1 MNRASYHS
9 PRRQQAAAATREAII
24 EAALTLFACQGYAR
38 TTVAQIAEAA
48 RVAANTV
55 YTSVGGKPQLLAAI
69 TEGGTGD
76 PDVAETLTAAARTT
90 DPAEVIRL
98 TAAGTRRVNERRA
111 KAVAVL
117 LDSAQADP
125 AAAEMLRVTMRHYRD
140 ALGTL
145 ARRLEELGAVQP
157 PDLNRAADIFWYL
170 FGWTS
175 WRTLITDLGWSW
187 DDAEQWL
194 AQRGVEALLE
204 PAHPRPQALSLLA
217 GHHKHGPRGKHAKVA
232 APCHG
237 LPPTRLT
244 RSPMLI
250 PYGTA
255 HAATCSLS
263 TGSGRSRRASSAS
276 SGNPAVRSTS
286 TTCCLVSCTAT
297 TPSERGTCSWRRT
310 CIAAKVTPSHFR
322 VILAK
327 LTVE

>member
-1 MNRASYHS
+1 VNRASYNS

-24 EAALTLFACQGYAR
+24 EAAQELFACQGYAR

-69 TEGGTGD
+69 TEGGTSD
-76 PDVAETLTAAARTT
+76 PDVAETLTAVARTA

-125 AAAEMLRVTMRHYRD
+125 AAAEMLRVTVRYYRE
-140 ALGTL
+140 TL
-145 ARRLEELGAVQP
+145 AALAGRLEDLGAVQP
-157 PDLNRAADIFWYL
+157 PDLNRAADVFWYL

-204 PAHPRPQALSLLA
+204 PARPKPQALSLLA
-217 GHHKHGPRGKHAKVA
+217 GHHEHGPRGKHPKGVA
-232 APCHG
+232 PRHG
-237 LPPTRLT
+237 LPLTRLT

-250 PYGTA
+250 PYGAA

-263 TGSGRSRRASSAS
+263 TGSGRSCRASSAI
-276 SGNPAVRSTS
+276 SGNPAVRRTS

-297 TPSERGTCSWRRT
+297 TP
-310 CIAAKVTPSHFR
+310 A
-322 VILAK
+322 
-327 LTVE
+327 

>member
-24 EAALTLFACQGYAR
+24 EAALELFACQGYAR

-76 PDVAETLTAAARTT
+76 PDVAETLTAVARTT

-98 TAAGTRRVNERRA
+98 TAIGTRRVNERRA
-111 KAVAVL
+111 QAVAVL
-117 LDSAQADP
+117 LDSAQADA
-125 AAAEMLRVTMRHYRD
+125 AAAEMLRVTVRYYRD
-140 ALGTL
+140 TLATL
-145 ARRLEELGAVQP
+145 ARRLEDLGAVQS
-157 PDLNRAADIFWYL
+157 PDLSRAADVFWYL

-204 PAHPRPQALSLLA
+204 PARPNPQTLSLLA
-217 GHHKHGPRGKHAKVA
+217 GHHKHWPRGKHAKGA

-263 TGSGRSRRASSAS
+263 TGSGRSRRASSAR
-276 SGNPAVRSTS
+276 SGNPAVRRTS

-297 TPSERGTCSWRRT
+297 TP
-310 CIAAKVTPSHFR
+310 V
-322 VILAK
+322 
-327 LTVE
+327 

>member
-1 MNRASYHS
+1 MTRASYNS

-24 EAALTLFACQGYAR
+24 EAALELFACQGYAR

-69 TEGGTGD
+69 TESGTGD
-76 PDVAETLTAAARTT
+76 PDVAETLTAVARTS

-125 AAAEMLRVTMRHYRD
+125 AAAEMLQVTVRSYRET
-140 ALGTL
+140 LGTL
-145 ARRLEELGAVQP
+145 AGRLEDLGAVRS

-194 AQRGVEALLE
+194 AQRGIDALL
-204 PAHPRPQALSLLA
+204 RQ
-217 GHHKHGPRGKHAKVA
+217 R
-232 APCHG
+232 
-237 LPPTRLT
+237 
-244 RSPMLI
+244 
-250 PYGTA
+250 
-255 HAATCSLS
+255 
-263 TGSGRSRRASSAS
+263 
-276 SGNPAVRSTS
+276 
-286 TTCCLVSCTAT
+286 
-297 TPSERGTCSWRRT
+297 TP
-310 CIAAKVTPSHFR
+310 
-322 VILAK
+322 
-327 LTVE
+327 

>member
-1 MNRASYHS
+1 VNRASYNS

-24 EAALTLFACQGYAR
+24 EAAQELFACQGYAR

-76 PDVAETLTAAARTT
+76 PDVAETLAVVARTT

-125 AAAEMLRVTMRHYRD
+125 AAAEMLRVTVRYYRD
-140 ALGTL
+140 TL
-145 ARRLEELGAVQP
+145 AALAGRLEDLGAVQP
-157 PDLNRAADIFWYL
+157 PDLNRAADVFWYL

-204 PAHPRPQALSLLA
+204 PARPKPQALSLLA
-217 GHHKHGPRGKHAKVA
+217 GHHEHRPRGKHPKGVT
-232 APCHG
+232 PCHG

-250 PYGTA
+250 PCLA
-255 HAATCSLS
+255 PHAATCSLS
-263 TGSGRSRRASSAS
+263 TGSGRSCRASSAI

-297 TPSERGTCSWRRT
+297 TPPERGTCS
-310 CIAAKVTPSHFR
+310 
-322 VILAK
+322 
-327 LTVE
+327 

>member
-1 MNRASYHS
+1 VNRASYHS
-9 PRRQQAAAATREAII
+9 PRRQQAAAATRDAII
-24 EAALTLFACQGYAR
+24 EAAQELFACQGYAR

-76 PDVAETLTAAARTT
+76 PDVAETLTAVARTT

-98 TAAGTRRVNERRA
+98 TAAGTRRVNQRRA

-125 AAAEMLRVTMRHYRD
+125 AAAEMLRVTARYYRETL
-140 ALGTL
+140 ATL
-145 ARRLEELGAVQP
+145 ARRLEDLGAVQRS
-157 PDLNRAADIFWYL
+157 DLNRAVDVFWYL

-175 WRTLITDLGWSW
+175 WRTLITDLSWSW

-194 AQRGVEALLE
+194 ARRGVEALLE
-204 PAHPRPQALSLLA
+204 PVRPKPQALSLLA
-217 GHHKHGPRGKHAKVA
+217 MHHKHGPRGKRPNGA
-232 APCHG
+232 ARCHG

-250 PYGTA
+250 PYGAA

-263 TGSGRSRRASSAS
+263 TGSGSSCRASSAI

-286 TTCCLVSCTAT
+286 TTCCLVSCIAT
-297 TPSERGTCSWRRT
+297 TP
-310 CIAAKVTPSHFR
+310 V
-322 VILAK
+322 
-327 LTVE
+327 